1 MTGEGKRGAWPSAL
15 TFPFSWK
22 AVRALDASDL
32 EQWLEESIPAQI
44 WLAKKLA
51 MPVSGFETLDRCWE
65 RWAAASDPKMTP
77 EIFEPS
83 ITAYRAT
90 FKAWLAKQSERPF
103 VVAADSKDEALAFLA
118 CLFQDSDIAAQ
129 SKDLAAVFESAETL
143 RTLAS
148 SSSPFMPIVCTE
160 EAECELAAM
169 YRRFHCIVV
178 RPRNAVVSEPD
189 IAIDLLGH
197 EAFEK
202 ALAAMGI
209 EGNDAERLARES
221 GRSPTILRP
230 ALQGRRDQDAP
241 MGQGCGDRE
250 KPGPDGFSRGMA
262 RKIQCRLRDR
272 FHTRGLDLSR
282 DRKEH
287 CPPAAI
293 R

>member
-1 MTGEGKRGAWPSAL
+1 
-15 TFPFSWK
+15 
-22 AVRALDASDL
+22 
-32 EQWLEESIPAQI
+32 
-44 WLAKKLA
+44 
-51 MPVSGFETLDRCWE
+51 
-65 RWAAASDPKMTP
+65 
-77 EIFEPS
+77 
-83 ITAYRAT
+83 
-90 FKAWLAKQSERPF
+90 
-103 VVAADSKDEALAFLA
+103 
-118 CLFQDSDIAAQ
+118 
-129 SKDLAAVFESAETL
+129 
-143 RTLAS
+143 
-148 SSSPFMPIVCTE
+148 MPIVCTE
-160 EAECELAAM
+160 EAECELVAM

-178 RPRNAVVSEPD
+178 RPCNTVVSEPD

-230 ALQGRRDQDAP
+230 ALRGRRDQDAP

-262 RKIQCRLRDR
+262 RKIKCRLRDR

-287 CPPAAI
+287 CRLLQFDDCPISAAGQYRGVASKIDALFAISKSVIEKDLAEFFMLAEYVLSESDPALDLPEDQRWAAELYGKI
-293 R
+293 RDHSAALREGVCETLVVLSVHGNNLFRDRLGIDVEARVSSLIRRLLEPVTLDKLFRTATTFRGTPKRRRTNSLSSLKRT